1 MTIQTIE
8 TTENQIQIT
17 EYSVAAFVFKIEE
30 HIKKGYS
37 VSQDIL
43 GYPVQNGVAYYCIMI
58 KDAAVITEENQV
70 QVKKV
75 RKSKE
80 A

>member
-1 MTIQTIE
+1 MTIE

-58 KDAAVITEENQV
+58 KDAAVITEDNQS

>member
-8 TTENQIQIT
+8 NQVQIT

-30 HIKKGYS
+30 YIKKGYS

-43 GYPVQNGVAYYCIMI
+43 GYPVQYGIAYYCIMI
-58 KDAAVITEENQV
+58 KDDVEATEENRV

>member
-1 MTIQTIE
+1 MTIE

-43 GYPVQNGVAYYCIMI
+43 GYPVQSGVAYYCIML
-58 KDAAVITEENQV
+58 KDVEATEENQV

>member
-1 MTIQTIE
+1 MAIE

-43 GYPVQNGVAYYCIMI
+43 GYPVRCGVAYYCIMI
-58 KDAAVITEENQV
+58 KDDVEATEENRV

>member
-1 MTIQTIE
+1 M

-30 HIKKGYS
+30 YIKQGYS

-43 GYPVQNGVAYYCIMI
+43 GYPVQSGVAYYCVMI
-58 KDAAVITEENQV
+58 KSDAEGAEENQG
-70 QVKKV
+70 QIKKV
-75 RKSKE
+75 RKTKE
-80 A
+80 S

>member
-1 MTIQTIE
+1 MTIE
-8 TTENQIQIT
+8 TTENQVQIT

-30 HIKKGYS
+30 CVKKGYH

-43 GYPVQNGVAYYCIMI
+43 GYPVQSGVAYYCVML
-58 KDAAVITEENQV
+58 KSDAGTYEDNQV

-75 RKSKE
+75 RKAKE
-80 A
+80 S

>member
-1 MTIQTIE
+1 MAIE

-30 HIKKGYS
+30 YIKQGYG
-37 VSQDIL
+37 VSKDIL
-43 GYPVQNGVAYYCIMI
+43 GYPVQSGVAYYCIML
-58 KDAAVITEENQV
+58 KDDGKIPEEQI
-70 QVKKV
+70 KKV

-80 A
+80 S

>member
-1 MTIQTIE
+1 MTIE
-8 TTENQIQIT
+8 NNENQIQIT

-30 HIKKGYS
+30 YIKQGYS

-43 GYPVQNGVAYYCIMI
+43 GYPVQSGVAYYCTML
-58 KDAAVITEENQV
+58 KSVAEGTEDNQC

-80 A
+80 S

>member
-1 MTIQTIE
+1 MTIE
-8 TTENQIQIT
+8 TTENKVQII
-17 EYSVAAFVFKIEE
+17 EYSVAEFVFKIEE
-30 HIKKGYS
+30 YIKQGYS

-43 GYPVQNGVAYYCIMI
+43 GYPVQSGVAYYCIML
-58 KDAAVITEENQV
+58 KDDVEVTEENQV

-80 A
+80 S

>member
-1 MTIQTIE
+1 MAIE
-8 TTENQIQIT
+8 TTENQVQIT

-58 KDAAVITEENQV
+58 KDDVEATEENQV

-75 RKSKE
+75 RKTKDS
-80 A
+80 

>member
-1 MTIQTIE
+1 MTIK
-8 TTENQIQIT
+8 TTENQVQIT

-30 HIKKGYS
+30 YVKKGYH

-43 GYPVQNGVAYYCIMI
+43 GYPVQSGVAYYCVML
-58 KDAAVITEENQV
+58 KDVESTEENQV

-80 A
+80 S

>member
-8 TTENQIQIT
+8 NQVQIT

-30 HIKKGYS
+30 YIKKGYS

-43 GYPVQNGVAYYCIMI
+43 GYPVQYGVAYYCIMI
-58 KDAAVITEENQV
+58 KDDVEATEENQV
-70 QVKKV
+70 RLKKV

>member
-1 MTIQTIE
+1 MTIE
-8 TTENQIQIT
+8 TTENQVQIT

-30 HIKKGYS
+30 YIKKGYS

-43 GYPVQNGVAYYCIMI
+43 GYPVQSGVAYYCVML
-58 KDAAVITEENQV
+58 KDDGKIPEEQI
-70 QVKKV
+70 KKV

-80 A
+80 G